1 MVNLDG
7 TNSDPW
13 LKMLKHHEKDKL
25 KLKKYLNDRRKL
37 TMAKDKLNLDQ
48 LMNNL
53 NQVGLNVINFDEYLQ
68 EKLLDKKE
76 NEKSEIKK
84 DKLDK

>member
-1 MVNLDG
+1 
-7 TNSDPW
+7 
-13 LKMLKHHEKDKL
+13 
-25 KLKKYLNDRRKL
+25 
-37 TMAKDKLNLDQ
+37 MAKDKLNLDK

-53 NQVGLNVINFDEYLQ
+53 NQAGLNVINFDEYLQ
-68 EKLLDKKE
+68 EKLLNEKE